1 MFCLFLGLFKKE
13 RHLIQW
19 GILPMGE
26 DKQNEK
32 NCFRTLKGRSS
43 LEKPQGWILSAA
55 LYTAQ
60 QDSTTDEVPF
70 ELSRLFHP

>member
-1 MFCLFLGLFKKE
+1 
-13 RHLIQW
+13 
-19 GILPMGE
+19 MGN

-32 NCFRTLKGRSS
+32 NCFRTLKGRSL
-43 LEKPQGWILSAA
+43 LEKPQGWILSVA

-60 QDSTTDEVPF
+60 QDSTTEEVPF

>member
-1 MFCLFLGLFKKE
+1 
-13 RHLIQW
+13 
-19 GILPMGE
+19 MGE

-60 QDSTTDEVPF
+60 QDSTTEEVPF